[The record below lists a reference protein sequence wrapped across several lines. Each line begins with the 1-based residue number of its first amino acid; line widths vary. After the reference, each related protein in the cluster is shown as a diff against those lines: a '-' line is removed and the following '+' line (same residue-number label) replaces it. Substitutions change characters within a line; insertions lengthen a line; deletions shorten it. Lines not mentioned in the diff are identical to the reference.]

1 MMERCY
7 RCQGSVLRQYDVNLR
22 EWEAYCVSCG
32 ARPDNRPRFKDGR
45 PAGAALLCQ
54 QCNVNP
60 RSMIQSYR
68 IGSREVAW
76 CIACRTED
84 LRKRRVFDMKRR
96 QRMGN
101 VLHRSFILSF

>member
-1 MMERCY
+1 
-7 RCQGSVLRQYDVNLR
+7 
-22 EWEAYCVSCG
+22 
-32 ARPDNRPRFKDGR
+32 
-45 PAGAALLCQ
+45 
-54 QCNVNP
+54 
-60 RSMIQSYR
+60 MIQSYR